1 MYTSSRQT
9 TYLPMGLSLI
19 FHFVRKRL
27 LLLFLLSIG
36 LCVAVVVA
44 SVVVFA
50 TVVVVVAG
58 ALIGGRNF
66 KTFSFRV
73 SLSVACS
80 LCVLTC
86 VPKSV
91 HV

>member
-1 MYTSSRQT
+1 M
-9 TYLPMGLSLI
+9 
-19 FHFVRKRL
+19 
-27 LLLFLLSIG
+27 LSIG

-86 VPKSV
+86 VGRILLATRP
-91 HV
+91 HVPGRARPINKPETDQGETTL